1 MNFGA
6 KIDLFLLAD
15 RRTAFFLAVFDF
27 LVDFFATLD
36 FLVLFTIWGTT

>member
-6 KIDLFLLAD
+6 KIDLSRFAG
-15 RRTAFFLAVFDF
+15 RPTAFFLAFLDF

-36 FLVLFTIWGTT
+36 FLVLAIWGTP